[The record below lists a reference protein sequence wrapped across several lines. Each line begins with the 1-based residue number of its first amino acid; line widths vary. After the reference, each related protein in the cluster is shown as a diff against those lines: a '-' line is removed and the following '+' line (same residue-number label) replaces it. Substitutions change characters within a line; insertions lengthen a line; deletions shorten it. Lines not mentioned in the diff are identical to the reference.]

1 MSGFFQ
7 ILMHIIFIASFLFI
21 YILAVIILKPFRLH
35 RKRPV
40 STFFL
45 KSSYLLYLIFFLV
58 FTYLALYFSE
68 NQAIRGNSVENQT
81 PVIYYV
87 MVLTAFFVP
96 NIGIMIRRK
105 FRKTRKQYNYIA
117 GSVNILIILY
127 IIHMITAID
136 VILGF

>member
-35 RKRPV
+35 RKRPI

-68 NQAIRGNSVENQT
+68 NQAVRENSVENQT

-87 MVLTAFFVP
+87 LVLTAFFIP

-105 FRKTRKQYNYIA
+105 FKKTRKQYNYIA
-117 GSVNILIILY
+117 GSVNILIILS

-136 VILGF
+136 AILGF